1 MKKLN
6 TPIRVFV
13 GLLFIFS
20 GLIKANDPLGLSY
33 KMQEF
38 FEVWGFDFLNPL
50 SLFLS
55 LSMNVLEVF
64 AGIAIIVNW
73 QTKKITW
80 LLFVLILFFTYLTG
94 YALFSGKIKTCGC
107 FGDCLPLTPAMSF
120 TKDIVLGVLIVILL
134 ATNSGKASKGIFGKI
149 VLYTVTLGTAAFQ
162 WYALTYLPVVD
173 CLPFKKGNDIV
184 IQMKV
189 PVGAI
194 PDSTSIEFIY
204 TKNGKEVRFDKANF
218 PTDFDSTYV
227 YVDRKDKVV
236 RKGNGLVAKIVD
248 FNLTTKSGTDTTS
261 ALFEKQDPYVLVFAK
276 EMNGAEKW
284 RNEFLTIFKKLQA
297 QNIDVILVTPEAERA
312 ASLFGNINIV
322 TADAT
327 VIKTAARVIPTYF
340 LMQHAV
346 IKEKVAAPSI
356 DKLFTSINN
365 K

>member
-6 TPIRVFV
+6 TPIRIFV

-20 GLIKANDPLGLSY
+20 GLIKANDPHGLSY

-38 FEVWGFDFLNPL
+38 FEVWGFNFLNPL
-50 SLFLS
+50 SLFSS
-55 LSMNVLEVF
+55 LGMNVLEVF

-80 LLFVLILFFTYLTG
+80 LLFILILFFTFLTG

-120 TKDIVLGVLIVILL
+120 TKDIILGFLIVILL
-134 ATNSGKASKGIFGKI
+134 ATNSGKVSKGIFGKL
-149 VLYTVTLGTAAFQ
+149 VLFAVTIGTAAFQ
-162 WYALTYLPVVD
+162 WFVLSYLPVVD
-173 CLPFKKGNDIV
+173 CLPFKKGNDIAE
-184 IQMKV
+184 QMKV
-189 PVGAI
+189 PVGAV

-204 TKNGKEVRFDKANF
+204 TKNNKEVRFDGANF

-248 FNLTTKSGTDTTS
+248 FYLTTKSGNDTTA
-261 ALFEKQDPYVLVFAK
+261 ALFSNSKQYVLVFAK
-276 EMNGAEKW
+276 EMNTAESWK
-284 RNEFLTIFKKLQA
+284 NEFQTIYKKLQA
-297 QNIDVILVTPEAERA
+297 QNIDVILVTPEAKRA
-312 ASLFGNINIV
+312 AAIFGNINIV
-322 TADAT
+322 TSDAT

-340 LMQHAV
+340 LMEHAI
-346 IKEKVAAPSI
+346 IKEKVAGPSI
-356 DKLFTSINN
+356 DKLFNSINS

>member
-6 TPIRVFV
+6 TPIRIFV

-20 GLIKANDPLGLSY
+20 GLIKANDPQGLSY

-50 SLFLS
+50 SLFSS
-55 LSMNVLEVF
+55 LGMNVLEVF

-80 LLFVLILFFTYLTG
+80 LLFILILFFTFLTG

-120 TKDIVLGVLIVILL
+120 TKDIILGVLIVILL
-134 ATNSGKASKGIFGKI
+134 ATNSGKANKGIFGKI

-162 WYALTYLPVVD
+162 WYVLSYLPIVD

-184 IQMKV
+184 EQMKV

-194 PDSTSIEFIY
+194 PDSTSIEFMY
-204 TKNGKEVRFDKANF
+204 TKNGKEVRFDQVNF

-236 RKGNGLVAKIVD
+236 KKGNGLVAKIVD
-248 FNLTTKSGTDTTS
+248 FNLTTKSGTDTTA
-261 ALFEKQDPYVLVFAK
+261 ALFSNSKQYVLVFAK
-276 EMNGAEKW
+276 EMNGAESWK
-284 RNEFLTIFKKLQA
+284 NEFQTIYKKLQA

-312 ASLFGNINIV
+312 ASIFGNINIV
-322 TADAT
+322 TSDAT

-346 IKEKVAAPSI
+346 IKEKVAAPCI
-356 DKLFTSINN
+356 DKLFTTINS

>member
-6 TPIRVFV
+6 TPIRIFV

-20 GLIKANDPLGLSY
+20 GLIKANDPHGLSY

-50 SLFLS
+50 SLFSS
-55 LSMNVLEVF
+55 LGMNVLEVF

-80 LLFVLILFFTYLTG
+80 LLFILILFFTFLTG

-120 TKDIVLGVLIVILL
+120 TKDIILGVLIVILL
-134 ATNSGKASKGIFGKI
+134 ATNSGKANKGVFGKI

-162 WYALTYLPVVD
+162 WYVLSYLPIVD

-184 IQMKV
+184 EQMKV

-194 PDSTSIEFIY
+194 PDSTSIEFMY
-204 TKNGKEVRFDKANF
+204 TKNGKEVRFDQVNF

-236 RKGNGLVAKIVD
+236 KKGNGLVAKIVD
-248 FNLTTKSGTDTTS
+248 FNLTTKSGTDTTA
-261 ALFEKQDPYVLVFAK
+261 ALFSNSKQYVLVFAK
-276 EMNGAEKW
+276 EMNGAESWK
-284 RNEFLTIFKKLQA
+284 NEFQTIYKKLQA

-312 ASLFGNINIV
+312 ASIFGNINIV
-322 TADAT
+322 TSDAT

-346 IKEKVAAPSI
+346 IKEKVAAPCI
-356 DKLFTSINN
+356 EKLFTTINS

>member
-6 TPIRVFV
+6 TPIRIFV

-20 GLIKANDPLGLSY
+20 GLIKANDPHGLSY

-50 SLFLS
+50 SLISS
-55 LSMNVLEVF
+55 LGMNVLEVF

-120 TKDIVLGVLIVILL
+120 TKDIILGILIIILL
-134 ATNSGKASKGIFGKI
+134 GTNTGKASKGIFGKI

-184 IQMKV
+184 EQMKV

-204 TKNGKEVRFDKANF
+204 TKNGKEVRFDQLNF
-218 PTDFDSTYV
+218 PADFDSTYV
-227 YVDRKDKVV
+227 YVDREDKVV
-236 RKGNGLVAKIVD
+236 KKGNGLAAKIVD

-261 ALFEKQDPYVLVFAK
+261 ALFANQKPYVLVFAK
-276 EMNGAEKW
+276 EMNGAESWK
-284 RNEFLTIFKKLQA
+284 NEFQTIYKKLQA

>member
-6 TPIRVFV
+6 TPIRIFV

-20 GLIKANDPLGLSY
+20 GLIKANDPHGLSY

-50 SLFLS
+50 SLFSS
-55 LSMNVLEVF
+55 LGMNVLEVF

-80 LLFVLILFFTYLTG
+80 LLFILILFFTYLTG

-120 TKDIVLGVLIVILL
+120 TKDIILGVLILILL
-134 ATNSGKASKGIFGKI
+134 ATNSGKVSKGIFGKL
-149 VLYTVTLGTAAFQ
+149 VLFTVTIGTAAFQ
-162 WYALTYLPVVD
+162 WFVLSYLPIVD

-184 IQMKV
+184 EQMKV
-189 PVGAI
+189 PVGAV

-204 TKNGKEVRFDKANF
+204 TKNNKEVRFDQANF
-218 PTDFDSTYV
+218 PIDFDSTYV

-248 FNLTTKSGTDTTS
+248 FNLTTKSGTDTTA
-261 ALFEKQDPYVLVFAK
+261 ALFSNSKQYVLVFAK
-276 EMNGAEKW
+276 EMNGAESWK
-284 RNEFLTIFKKLQA
+284 NEFQTIYNKLQA

-312 ASLFGNINIV
+312 AAIFGSINIV
-322 TADAT
+322 TSDAT

-340 LMQHAV
+340 LMQNAV

-356 DKLFTSINN
+356 DKLFTTINS

>member
-6 TPIRVFV
+6 TPIRIFV

-20 GLIKANDPLGLSY
+20 GLIKANDPQGLSY

-50 SLFLS
+50 SLFSS
-55 LSMNVLEVF
+55 LGMNVLEVF

-80 LLFVLILFFTYLTG
+80 LLFILILFFTYLTG

-120 TKDIVLGVLIVILL
+120 TKDIILGVLILILL
-134 ATNSGKASKGIFGKI
+134 ATNSGKVSKGIFGKL
-149 VLYTVTLGTAAFQ
+149 VLFTVTIGTAAFQ
-162 WYALTYLPVVD
+162 WFVLSYLPIVD
-173 CLPFKKGNDIV
+173 CLPFKKGNDIAE
-184 IQMKV
+184 QMKV
-189 PVGAI
+189 PAGAV

-204 TKNGKEVRFDKANF
+204 NKNSKEVRFDQANF

-248 FNLTTKSGTDTTS
+248 FNLTTKSGTDTTA
-261 ALFEKQDPYVLVFAK
+261 ALFSNSKQYVLVFAK
-276 EMNGAEKW
+276 EMNGAESWK
-284 RNEFLTIFKKLQA
+284 NEFQTIYKKLQA

-312 ASLFGNINIV
+312 AAIFGNINIV
-322 TADAT
+322 TSDAT

-340 LMQHAV
+340 LMQNAV

-356 DKLFTSINN
+356 DKLFTTINS

>member
-6 TPIRVFV
+6 TPIRIFV

-20 GLIKANDPLGLSY
+20 GLIKANDPQGLSY

-50 SLFLS
+50 SLFSS
-55 LSMNVLEVF
+55 LGMNVLEVF

-80 LLFVLILFFTYLTG
+80 LLFMLILFFTYLTG

-120 TKDIVLGVLIVILL
+120 TKDIILGVLILILL
-134 ATNSGKASKGIFGKI
+134 ATNSGKVSKGIFGKL
-149 VLYTVTLGTAAFQ
+149 VLFTVTIGTAAFQ
-162 WYALTYLPVVD
+162 WFVLSYLPIVD
-173 CLPFKKGNDIV
+173 CLPFKKGNDIAE
-184 IQMKV
+184 QMKV
-189 PVGAI
+189 PAGAV
-194 PDSTSIEFIY
+194 PDSTSIEFMY
-204 TKNGKEVRFDKANF
+204 TKNNKEVRFDQANF

-248 FNLTTKSGTDTTS
+248 FNLTTKSGTDTTA
-261 ALFEKQDPYVLVFAK
+261 ALFSNSKQYVLVFAK
-276 EMNGAEKW
+276 EMNGAESWK
-284 RNEFLTIFKKLQA
+284 NEFQTIYNKLQA

-312 ASLFGNINIV
+312 AAIFGNINIV
-322 TADAT
+322 TSDAT

-340 LMQHAV
+340 LMQNAV

-356 DKLFTSINN
+356 DKLFTTINS

>member
-6 TPIRVFV
+6 TPIRIFV

-20 GLIKANDPLGLSY
+20 GLIKANDPHGLSY

-50 SLFLS
+50 SLISS
-55 LSMNVLEVF
+55 LGMNVLEVF

-80 LLFVLILFFTYLTG
+80 LLFILILFFTYLTG

-162 WYALTYLPVVD
+162 WYVLSYLPVVD

-184 IQMKV
+184 EQMKV

-204 TKNGKEVRFDKANF
+204 TKNGKEVRFDQLNF

-227 YVDRKDKVV
+227 YVDRKDIVV
-236 RKGNGLVAKIVD
+236 KKGNGLAAKIVD
-248 FNLTTKSGTDTTS
+248 FNLTTRSGTDTTA
-261 ALFEKQDPYVLVFAK
+261 ALFANQKPYVLVFAK
-276 EMNGAEKW
+276 EMNGAENWK
-284 RNEFLTIFKKLQA
+284 NEFQMIYKKLQA

-312 ASLFGNINIV
+312 AAMFGNINIF

-346 IKEKVAAPSI
+346 IKEKVAAPCI
-356 DKLFTSINN
+356 DKLFTSINT

>member
-6 TPIRVFV
+6 TPIRIFV

-20 GLIKANDPLGLSY
+20 GLIKANDPHGLSY

-50 SLFLS
+50 SLFSS
-55 LSMNVLEVF
+55 LGMNVLEVF

-80 LLFVLILFFTYLTG
+80 LLFILILFFTFLTG

-120 TKDIVLGVLIVILL
+120 TKDIILGVLIVILL
-134 ATNSGKASKGIFGKI
+134 ATNSGKANKGIFGKI

-162 WYALTYLPVVD
+162 WYVLSYLPIVD

-184 IQMKV
+184 EQMKV

-194 PDSTSIEFIY
+194 PDSTSIEFMY
-204 TKNGKEVRFDKANF
+204 TKNGKEVRFDQVNF
-218 PTDFDSTYV
+218 PADFDSTYV

-236 RKGNGLVAKIVD
+236 KKGNGLVAKIVD
-248 FNLTTKSGTDTTS
+248 FNLTTKSGTDTTA
-261 ALFEKQDPYVLVFAK
+261 ALFSNSKQYVLVFAK
-276 EMNGAEKW
+276 EMNGAESWK
-284 RNEFLTIFKKLQA
+284 NEFQTIYKKLQA

-312 ASLFGNINIV
+312 ASIFGNINIV
-322 TADAT
+322 TSDAT

-346 IKEKVAAPSI
+346 IKEKVAAPCI
-356 DKLFTSINN
+356 DKLFTTINS